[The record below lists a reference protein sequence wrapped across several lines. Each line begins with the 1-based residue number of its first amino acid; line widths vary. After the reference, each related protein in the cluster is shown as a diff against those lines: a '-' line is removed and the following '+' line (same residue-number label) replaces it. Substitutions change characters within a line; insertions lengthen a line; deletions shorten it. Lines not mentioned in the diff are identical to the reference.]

1 MIRLFWGDI
10 SELPMKRI
18 LLALMLLTTPTMV
31 ATTITKADIIK
42 TVEHQRQLVHE
53 AQANA
58 EVAKKE
64 LVVVQ
69 DAINAQT
76 AKLHDTETRL
86 AVTTKERDSALHHL
100 HLLLFICSS
109 LAGAIGFLVAIRF
122 ASFLPPNLLP
132 YELLF
137 ASGIGIITGGI
148 TWVSLGHL

>member
-1 MIRLFWGDI
+1 MFDGDI
-10 SELPMKRI
+10 SEPPMKRI

-100 HLLLFICSS
+100 HLLLFICSF

>member
-1 MIRLFWGDI
+1 
-10 SELPMKRI
+10 MKRT

-42 TVEHQRQLVHE
+42 TVEHQRELVHQ
-53 AQANA
+53 AQADA
-58 EVAKKE
+58 AIAKQE
-64 LVVVQ
+64 LIVVQ

-76 AKLHDTETRL
+76 AKLHETEAKL
-86 AVTTKERDSALHHL
+86 GVVTKERDNALHHL
-100 HLLLFICSS
+100 HLLLLIAST
-109 LAGAIGFLVAIRF
+109 LAGASAGLFAMRF
-122 ASFLPPNLLP
+122 VSFLPPNLIA

>member
-1 MIRLFWGDI
+1 
-10 SELPMKRI
+10 MKRI

-100 HLLLFICSS
+100 HLLLSICSS
-109 LAGAIGFLVAIRF
+109 LAGAFGFLVAIRF

>member
-1 MIRLFWGDI
+1 MFDGDI

-100 HLLLFICSS
+100 HLLLSICSS